1 MHSTSGTE
9 VENLRSIPSLR
20 SFTPSL
26 DSRPISTSAV
36 LCNGAC
42 FLKNQTLQ
50 NISSKSIIQQHI
62 FIPSQL
68 LHILQLPPIIVKK
81 RPFLEALGVQYHH
94 PLKSSTANM
103 RFSGATLTLSLGAVA
118 AAADIPTFTS
128 TVYDTMSVVSSVVAS
143 NIAYISS
150 SAMDN
155 LKVGQ
160 HIQFHPIFQKKFL
173 TNIGVP
179 VSIGFLEFSFILR
192 KRSTVN
198 FCFLVI

>member
-1 MHSTSGTE
+1 
-9 VENLRSIPSLR
+9 
-20 SFTPSL
+20 
-26 DSRPISTSAV
+26 
-36 LCNGAC
+36 
-42 FLKNQTLQ
+42 
-50 NISSKSIIQQHI
+50 
-62 FIPSQL
+62 
-68 LHILQLPPIIVKK
+68 
-81 RPFLEALGVQYHH
+81 
-94 PLKSSTANM
+94 M

-118 AAADIPTFTS
+118 AAADMLTFTS